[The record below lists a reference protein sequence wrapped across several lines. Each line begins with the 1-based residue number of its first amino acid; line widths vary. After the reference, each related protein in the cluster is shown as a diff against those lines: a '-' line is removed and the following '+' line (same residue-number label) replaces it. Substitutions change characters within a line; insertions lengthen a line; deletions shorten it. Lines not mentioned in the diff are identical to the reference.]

1 MCIRDS
7 FYARVGRAQ
16 LPELLFAIDAETHF
30 TRELLGRVPSAPEE
44 LIPVYTAILVAAMA
58 LDSTD
63 VAMMIPGVRLS
74 AIRRASLILEE
85 ERALRRAN
93 DVVISFLLAQPLSKQ
108 WGDGYE
114 ASSDLMSLDVS
125 RHVWMARVDPKRRR
139 HAVGTYTHV
148 LDQWG
153 IVYDQPLLL
162 STRQAG
168 AAIEGTVRQSLTRL
182 ERVAVDTHGYTDLGM
197 AVAKL
202 LGFDLCPRL

>member
-1 MCIRDS
+1 
-7 FYARVGRAQ
+7 
-16 LPELLFAIDAETHF
+16 
-30 TRELLGRVPSAPEE
+30 
-44 LIPVYTAILVAAMA
+44 MA

-63 VAMMIPGVRLS
+63 VAMIPGVRSS
-74 AIRRASLILEE
+74 AIRRAGLMLEE

-93 DVVISFLLAQPLSKQ
+93 DAVVAFLLAQPLSKQ
-108 WGDGYE
+108 WDDGYE

-125 RHVWMARVDPKRRR
+125 RHVWMARVDPKRRH

-168 AAIEGTVRQSLTRL
+168 AAIEGAVRQSLTRL
-182 ERVAVDTHGYTDLGM
+182 ERLAVDTHGYTDLGM

-202 LGFDLCPRL
+202 LGFDLCPRLYSLRDRHLHLPRRFEVPKIHRRYRAARRIP